1 MSKDI
6 ENTILLDLYEEYGF
20 IENDMSKFKDIVFS
34 NASKNMS
41 EKELRELGKKNII
54 IYLVKEVQSGKF
66 VILFKKALEKLEPMK
81 AFVLFDTIIEE
92 ADIDISEDAILG
104 LARKLQDGNFKD
116 ENTLRS
122 IIKDISEMTGK
133 EVSEEKEQKI
143 IDMVINDQVP
153 KNIDKYV

>member
-1 MSKDI
+1 VSK
-6 ENTILLDLYEEYGF
+6 
-20 IENDMSKFKDIVFS
+20 
-34 NASKNMS
+34 
-41 EKELRELGKKNII
+41 
-54 IYLVKEVQSGKF
+54 
-66 VILFKKALEKLEPMK
+66 
-81 AFVLFDTIIEE
+81 
-92 ADIDISEDAILG
+92 DAILG